1 MKLSQL
7 HTGETGIVVKVLGH
21 GAFRKRLIEM
31 GFVKGHGVSVV
42 LHAPLRD
49 PIKYDIMGYEVSL
62 RRSEA
67 DLVEVVKIS
76 PEEAAV
82 LGAKAVMTVETLDVQ
97 REYHQERHTINV
109 AFIGNPNCGKTSLFN
124 IASGAKEHVGNYSGV
139 TVDAKSGYF
148 EHGPYRIN
156 IVDLPGTYSLTCYSP
171 EELYVR
177 QYLKANTPD
186 VAHGGYHQSR
196 A

>member
-82 LGAKAVMTVETLDVQ
+82 LGL
-97 REYHQERHTINV
+97 
-109 AFIGNPNCGKTSLFN
+109 SL
-124 IASGAKEHVGNYSGV
+124 IH
-139 TVDAKSGYF
+139 
-148 EHGPYRIN
+148 I
-156 IVDLPGTYSLTCYSP
+156 
-171 EELYVR
+171 
-177 QYLKANTPD
+177 
-186 VAHGGYHQSR
+186 
-196 A
+196 

>member
-1 MKLSQL
+1 MCGFIRNFAFLFFDLMKLSQL

-49 PIKYDIMGYEVSL
+49 PIKYNLMGYEVSL

-67 DLVEVVKIS
+67 NLVEVVKVS

-82 LGAKAVMTVETLDVQ
+82 LGAKAMSVPAPTVEDIEAQ
-97 REYHQERHTINV
+97 RVYHHQRHIINV
-109 AFIGNPNCGKTSLFN
+109 ALIGNPNCGKTSLFN
-124 IASGAKEHVGNYSGV
+124 RASGAREHVGNYSGV
-139 TVDAKSGYF
+139 TVDATVS
-148 EHGPYRIN
+148 ILW
-156 IVDLPGTYSLTCYSP
+156 IC
-171 EELYVR
+171 
-177 QYLKANTPD
+177 
-186 VAHGGYHQSR
+186 R
-196 A
+196 ALIR